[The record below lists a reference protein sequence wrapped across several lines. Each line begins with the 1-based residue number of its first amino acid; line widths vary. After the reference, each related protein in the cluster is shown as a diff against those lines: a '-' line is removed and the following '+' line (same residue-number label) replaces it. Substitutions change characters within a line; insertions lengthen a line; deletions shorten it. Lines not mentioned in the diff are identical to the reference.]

1 MDPVV
6 LIFAALAAFVIFKLI
21 SVLGTRDG
29 HEQRHDVKG
38 LQRASS
44 TEASTAAQAEP
55 EVDEP
60 KRRLADVSPAAEPLR
75 AADPEFDERAF
86 VEGAKSAYEMIVEAF
101 AAGDLKSIR
110 RYLSTPVYEAFK
122 GAVVAREQAEHQAD
136 LKFVGIDSAKIVES
150 RTEDG
155 EMIAVV
161 DFASNQVRATT
172 DKNGAIVDG
181 DPNRIDLVR
190 DRWSFSRKVKAN
202 DPNWILVATDGQ
214 A

>member
-44 TEASTAAQAEP
+44 AETSAPAQP
-55 EVDEP
+55 EIDEP
-60 KRRLADVSPAAEPLR
+60 QPRLAAVSPAAEPLR
-75 AADPEFDERAF
+75 EVDPQFDERGF
-86 VEGAKSAYEMIVEAF
+86 LEGAKSAYEMIVEAF

-110 RYLSTPVYEAFK
+110 RYLATPVYEAFK
-122 GAVVAREQAEHQAD
+122 GAVVAREAAEHNAD
-136 LKFVGIDSAKIVES
+136 LKFVGIDSAKIVEA
-150 RTEDG
+150 RVEDG
-155 EMIAVV
+155 EMIAVI

-172 DKNGAIVDG
+172 DKAGVVVDG

-202 DPNWILVATDGQ
+202 DPNWILIATDAQ